1 MQPVRIVKE
10 EWDVEA
16 RLDALFGA
24 SKAELVEVAL
34 AAVGGRRDAVDDDPI
49 TAAGT
54 FSYIFGTRALRRLFR
69 AKEWK
74 RNRSGGVESVFAPDR
89 GVKIVFQNADLAA
102 EERRDP
108 KAISDKGN
116 ATERAVRLGQGNLFP
131 EIEEEEI
138 KEATASVWY
147 FFVSCEDD
155 DIRAELSYPRSIVDG
170 QFLGFHERIFI
181 INKGDLTEPNFD
193 AGGGEPPQ
201 EFDFEIT
208 RK

>member
-1 MQPVRIVKE
+1 MQPVRIIKE
-10 EWDVEA
+10 VWDVEA
-16 RLDALFGA
+16 RL
-24 SKAELVEVAL
+24 AELFDVPKTGMVEVAL

-69 AKEWK
+69 AKAWK
-74 RNRSGGVESVFAPDR
+74 RNRSGGVEAVFSPDR

-108 KAISDKGN
+108 KAVSDKGK
-116 ATERAVRLGQGNLFP
+116 ATERAVRMGQGNLFP
-131 EIEEEEI
+131 EIEAEEL

-147 FFVSCEDD
+147 YFVSCEGD
-155 DIRAELSYPRSIVDG
+155 DIRAELSRPIAIVDG

-181 INKGDLTEPNFD
+181 VNKGDLADFNFD
-193 AGGGEPPQ
+193 VDDGEPPQ
-201 EFDFEIT
+201 EFDFEVT

>member
-10 EWDVEA
+10 DWDVEA
-16 RLDALFGA
+16 RLGALFGV

-116 ATERAVRLGQGNLFP
+116 ATERAVRLGQGSLFP

-147 FFVSCEDD
+147 LFVSCEGD
-155 DIRAELSYPRSIVDG
+155 DIRAELSHPRSIVDG
-170 QFLGFHERIFI
+170 QFLGFHERVFI
-181 INKGDLTEPNFD
+181 VNKGDLSEINFD